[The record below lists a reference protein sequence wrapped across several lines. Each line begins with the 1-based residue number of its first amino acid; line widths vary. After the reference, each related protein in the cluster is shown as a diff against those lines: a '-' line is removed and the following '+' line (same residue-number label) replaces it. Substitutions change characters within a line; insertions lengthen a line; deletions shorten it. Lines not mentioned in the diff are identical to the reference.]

1 MNTYIRIP
9 NTIQS
14 FNNTE
19 SRIAKTIS
27 GRSVYVLEGEIE
39 NPWIPIFNIGL
50 SPF

>member
-39 NPWIPIFNIGL
+39 NPCTDFVKVCPPL
-50 SPF
+50 